1 MFKVLVNGRQS
12 EFFCKGEYEAGD
24 TVELRIPLMTDV
36 STRVTSDDVDL
47 GRSEVVGGSLFYR
60 FVMPEHDVD
69 VSFTHYGGMMR
80 DPTVKPAMGMMGM
93 GMSMGISMSS
103 VNGKMNDVTADER
116 ENDNSVPKFCP
127 ECGAK
132 TNGGKFCAECGYK
145 LV

>member
-36 STRVTSDDVDL
+36 NTRVTSDDVDL
-47 GRSEVVGGSLFYR
+47 GRSEVVGGSLVYR

-93 GMSMGISMSS
+93 SMSS
-103 VNGKMNDVTADER
+103 VNGKMNVGATDEQKS
-116 ENDNSVPKFCP
+116 DGSIPKFCP